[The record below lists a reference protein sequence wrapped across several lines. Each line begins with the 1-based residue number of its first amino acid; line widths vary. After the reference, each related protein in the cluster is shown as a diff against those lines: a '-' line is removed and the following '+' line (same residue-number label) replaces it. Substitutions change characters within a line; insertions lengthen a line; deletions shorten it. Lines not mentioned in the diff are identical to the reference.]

1 MNKPIISNPY
11 VAKMR
16 DAVAGYWNS
25 CREVAENYYQSVQR
39 GTFSDMYLHALA
51 ANSKEA
57 TNDIYQERRNG
68 LNAVHNAVIEA
79 VKHWDTAS
87 GANLVK
93 EDVDLLNSGLKLSKD
108 DVAAMC
114 KRNAH
119 NATMLRL
126 IRQKVDSGCMAI
138 NMDIVHQLYSTTAE
152 KKLEVYDTIYNRAA
166 VLMDNLKAMP
176 VDRLANLLHSEHAAV
191 WEARYMDFCNPELF
205 TCAPLYAV
213 VGDGSEL
220 ATV

>member
-16 DAVAGYWNS
+16 DAVATYWNS

-51 ANSKEA
+51 ANSTEA
-57 TNDIYQERRNG
+57 TKDIYQEQRNG

-93 EDVDLLNSGLKLSKD
+93 EDVDLLNSGLKLSED

-138 NMDIVHQLYSTTAE
+138 NMDIMQQLYSTTAE
-152 KKLEVYDTIYNRAA
+152 KKLEAYDTVYNRAA
-166 VLMDNLKAMP
+166 ALMDNLKAMP
-176 VDRLANLLHSEHAAV
+176 VDRLANLLHSEHAVV